1 MRVKFLSIL
10 IILLIVSG
18 CEKSEKKAPHEKPLP
33 DVAVYSVVDRAVI
46 PLGDVAQFTI
56 TVNSDPKISVN
67 IPDLSKKFAGL
78 RIVDYEPDKETVEHQ
93 RKIKKKWYRLKA
105 DTVGSYLLPEI
116 EFSYVLPTG
125 EAKKVKTPRIFL
137 EVTSENEDNEKKEE
151 NDIRDIKPL
160 YLIPY
165 DWKGVIFAVIFIVLF
180 CFCFL
185 IWKWRKAK
193 KEIPSPPL
201 PPHEVALAKINAL
214 KIRWEANE
222 IPFKQLHYE
231 LSEVVR
237 AYLSG
242 RFGMSAIEMTLE
254 EIRHA
259 LKSLS
264 DLPDFEKP
272 RLLDLLGQTDR
283 VKFTDYIPS
292 EEVSVAIIASAL
304 SFVEATEQVA
314 TMGDQ
319 GA

>member
-1 MRVKFLSIL
+1 MRAKSLPIL
-10 IILLIVSG
+10 IMLLIVSG
-18 CEKSEKKAPHEKPLP
+18 CEKAEKRAPHEKPLP

-56 TVNSDPKISVN
+56 TVNSDPKINVN
-67 IPDLSKKFAGL
+67 IPDLSKKFSGL

-93 RKIKKKWYRLKA
+93 RKIKRKWYRLKA
-105 DTVGSYLLPEI
+105 DAVGSYLLPEI
-116 EFSYVLPTG
+116 AFSYVLPTG

-137 EVTSENEDNEKKEE
+137 EVTSGKEE
-151 NDIRDIKPL
+151 SGEREGNDIRDIKPL

-165 DWKGVIFAVIFIVLF
+165 DWKGVIFTVIFIGLA
-180 CFCFL
+180 CLCFL

-193 KEIPSPPL
+193 KEITPPPL
-201 PPHEVALAKINAL
+201 PPHEAALAKINAL
-214 KIRWEANE
+214 KMKWEAKE
-222 IPFKQLHYE
+222 IPFKKLHYE

-242 RFGMSAIEMTLE
+242 RFGIRAIEMTLE
-254 EIRHA
+254 EIRHD

-264 DLPDFEKP
+264 DLTDFEKP

-292 EEVSVAIIASAL
+292 EEASAALIASAL
-304 SFVEATEQVA
+304 SFVEATKQVE